1 MQPKRKDPESER
13 LDLASN
19 DCRHETGP
27 GPVSAFRPDPGH
39 PEPEKLLAAKLLL
52 PHLVRRS
59 WLEPERKVMVK
70 RKEIKFRCD
79 EKTEMKLAKIAA
91 ENGISEYALVNLIV
105 TGYLN
110 GITKS
115 EKKRIVE
122 MVSEAEKNILQCL
135 RVLNRLEFMN
145 DEEKRRFGASCI
157 TRRLIENAKLMNRVY
172 TRICGGKND
181 E

>member
-1 MQPKRKDPESER
+1 
-13 LDLASN
+13 
-19 DCRHETGP
+19 
-27 GPVSAFRPDPGH
+27 
-39 PEPEKLLAAKLLL
+39 
-52 PHLVRRS
+52 
-59 WLEPERKVMVK
+59 MVK

-79 EKTEMKLAKIAA
+79 EKTEMKLAKIAV

-105 TGYLN
+105 TGYLYET
-110 GITKS
+110 TKS

-157 TRRLIENAKLMNRVY
+157 TRRLIENAKLMNRIY